1 MGTSAQR
8 LEKVAVVIPTRDR
21 WPLLQVAIDC
31 ALHQQDVAVQVMV
44 VDDGSVDSTPR
55 ELAAPGRFSD
65 VSAAGEANDR
75 AVVVHVAGGR
85 FDWQRISGRTSAD
98 RMQRVRHD

>member
-1 MGTSAQR
+1 MSVGTSAQR

-75 AVVVHVAGGR
+75 AALQVA
-85 FDWQRISGRTSAD
+85 
-98 RMQRVRHD
+98 RHDQPRGVSAARNLGLAHVNT